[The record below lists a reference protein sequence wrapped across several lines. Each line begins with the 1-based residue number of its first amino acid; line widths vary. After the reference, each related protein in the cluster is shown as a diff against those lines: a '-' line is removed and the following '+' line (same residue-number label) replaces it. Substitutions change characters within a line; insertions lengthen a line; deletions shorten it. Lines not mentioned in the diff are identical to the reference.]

1 MSLNKTSSS
10 RRRPKKL
17 YRLVRRL
24 IRPIGIVVGM
34 LLLWHVASKI
44 AEPYILDSR
53 EARETA
59 QIKREIAR
67 LEAEN
72 RNLKSEIPYLKTE
85 AGIEAEARKLGMVK
99 EGEVA
104 LIIQNP
110 TKEESGQETKKLA
123 HPTLWQKIA
132 GGIAGLLVSNGAG
145 KHKN

>member
-24 IRPIGIVVGM
+24 IRPVGIVLGM
-34 LLLWHVASKI
+34 LLLWHIAGKV

-59 QIKREIAR
+59 RIKREIAR

-72 RNLKSEIPYLKTE
+72 RNLKNEIPYLKTE

-110 TKEESGQETKKLA
+110 IKEESEQETKRLA

-132 GGIAGLLVSNGAG
+132 GGVESLFVSDDAG